1 MLRTKFNHA
10 KMCGVN
16 KVSKFIKESFEELRK
31 VQFPN
36 KKEALRLTGYVIGIS
51 LISGAMITLFDYI
64 FKEILRLVITK

>member
-1 MLRTKFNHA
+1 M
-10 KMCGVN
+10 N
-16 KVSKFIKESFEELRK
+16 KVSKFIKESFEELKK

-51 LISGAMITLFDYI
+51 LISGAMITLFDYL